1 MQPFITRNAR
11 PILSAAFVLVLIPVL
26 LALPE
31 ASAPGV
37 VPLGAIPLGAA
48 ALVVQAAALLA
59 SRRAPGLA
67 LAVVVLVDSALLI
80 ASPGDSTGSL
90 GLVLAAYGARREL
103 DRGRAVAWF
112 APLVVVSVAA
122 AVIAGPAA
130 GIEGGWVVPFGLAR
144 AALLLGT
151 PALLA
156 EVAVSRMQLID
167 ALRERAELA
176 EREHAASARHA
187 MQQQRTQMARELHDI
202 AAHHLTGI
210 IVGAQAANA
219 LAERDGPA
227 QKKYLDALQ
236 SDAREALDHLR
247 LTVGL
252 LRSDHSADPAP
263 APVIDD
269 LPRIIQDAVDRG
281 TAIEFR
287 TSGEPRAIGP
297 VAGVVVIRGVQEAL
311 ANARKHAPDAP
322 VTVTETWSVGELR
335 VVIENGATVT
345 TPLAVPESGYGL
357 AGLRERLALVGGT
370 LSAGPTGT
378 GWQTTLAL
386 PVAAPAPAPSPASAL
401 QSASAPVPARASASE
416 GKDQQP

>member
-1 MQPFITRNAR
+1 MQMFITRNAR
-11 PILSAAFVLVLIPVL
+11 PLLSAALVLVLIPVL

-31 ASAPGV
+31 ASEPGA
-37 VPLGAIPLGAA
+37 VPLGAVPLGVA
-48 ALVVQAAALLA
+48 ALAVQAVALLA
-59 SRRAPGLA
+59 SRRAPGLM

-103 DRGRAVAWF
+103 GRARAVAWL
-112 APLVVVSVAA
+112 APLAVVSVVA

-130 GIEGGWVVPFGLAR
+130 GIEGAWVVPFGIAR

-156 EVAVSRMQLID
+156 EIAVSRVQLIE

-176 EREHAASARHA
+176 EREQAASARHA
-187 MQQQRTQMARELHDI
+187 VQQQRTQMARELHDI

-210 IVGAQAANA
+210 IVSAQAANA
-219 LAERDGPA
+219 LAERDRTA

-252 LRSDHSADPAP
+252 LRPDDSSDPAP

-269 LPRIIQDAVDRG
+269 LHRIIQDAVDRG
-281 TAIEFR
+281 MAIEFQS
-287 TSGEPRAIGP
+287 SGAPRAIGP

-322 VTVTETWSVGELR
+322 VAVTETWSDGELR
-335 VVIENGATVT
+335 VGVENRASASR
-345 TPLAVPESGYGL
+345 PLVVPKSGYGL
-357 AGLRERLALVGGT
+357 AGLRERLALVGGA
-370 LSAGPTGT
+370 LSAGPTPT
-378 GWQTTLAL
+378 GWQTTLTL
-386 PVAAPAPAPSPASAL
+386 PVAAL
-401 QSASAPVPARASASE
+401 VPARAAEPASTPGPARASTAE
-416 GKDQQP
+416 RESEQP